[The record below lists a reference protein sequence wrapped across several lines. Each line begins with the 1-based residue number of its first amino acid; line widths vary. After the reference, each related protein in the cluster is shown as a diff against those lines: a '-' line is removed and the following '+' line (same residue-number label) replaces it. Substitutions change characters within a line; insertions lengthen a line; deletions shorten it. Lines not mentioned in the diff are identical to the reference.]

1 MLCWWSLDDYTAFPT
16 PIPTFC
22 VGMYFLDGLFF
33 GQSMKRFMKVL
44 LESPAAAISLA
55 LFTREIWANP
65 RAMGAACPSAPAL
78 ASRMAARVPLD
89 REGLVVELG
98 GGTGAVTAALLKRG
112 VPAWKLVVV
121 ERSPTLAHH
130 LRQRFPQLRIIQ
142 GDAAQLGQLLHH
154 DRARRVSTIVSSL
167 PLRSLHPTVT
177 RAISHQFETLLE
189 PGGLLIQYT
198 YDLRGTQS
206 RLLPHFHRLS
216 SRIVWGNLPPAR
228 LELFERQSIPVAQ
241 T

>member
-1 MLCWWSLDDYTAFPT
+1 
-16 PIPTFC
+16 
-22 VGMYFLDGLFF
+22 
-33 GQSMKRFMKVL
+33 MKRLVKVL
-44 LESPAAAISLA
+44 LESPGAAASLA

-112 VPAWKLVVV
+112 IPAWKLVVI

-142 GDAAQLGQLLHH
+142 GDAAQLEHLLGH
-154 DRARRVSTIVSSL
+154 DRSRGVGSIVSSL

-177 RAISHQFETLLE
+177 RAISCQFETLLE

-198 YDLRGTQS
+198 YDLRGTQP
-206 RLLPHFHRLS
+206 RLLPRFRRLS

-228 LELFERQSIPVAQ
+228 VEVFERV
-241 T
+241 